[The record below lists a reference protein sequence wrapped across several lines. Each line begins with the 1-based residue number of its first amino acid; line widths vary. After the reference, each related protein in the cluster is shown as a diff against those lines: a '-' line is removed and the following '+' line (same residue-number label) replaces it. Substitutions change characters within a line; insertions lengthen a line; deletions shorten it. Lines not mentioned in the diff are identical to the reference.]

1 MQILDSQ
8 ENRQH
13 KLIDKPR
20 ADCGLCSTDHVPDLS
35 ARLLRSLSLSF
46 SLCVAIY
53 IESRYMRLHRLIL
66 SHVWLFLCALL
77 TLMRLASSM
86 RFNDL
91 VNYEVFFSLPLCLG
105 SAVGTT
111 HRCQLISFGPLTSE
125 ACWASALV
133 GALIE
138 LRLCYV

>member
-1 MQILDSQ
+1 
-8 ENRQH
+8 
-13 KLIDKPR
+13 
-20 ADCGLCSTDHVPDLS
+20 
-35 ARLLRSLSLSF
+35 
-46 SLCVAIY
+46 
-53 IESRYMRLHRLIL
+53 MRLHRLIL

-91 VNYEVFFSLPLCLG
+91 VNYEVFFSLPLGFL
-105 SAVGTT
+105 SYVVGTT